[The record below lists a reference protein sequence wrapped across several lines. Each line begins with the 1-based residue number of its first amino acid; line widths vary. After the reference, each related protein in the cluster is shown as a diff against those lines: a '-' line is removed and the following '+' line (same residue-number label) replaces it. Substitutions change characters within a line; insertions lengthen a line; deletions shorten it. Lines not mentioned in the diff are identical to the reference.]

1 MHNLMGY
8 IQFPERLSSEEQN
21 KYFELFN
28 QTKSEVYRN
37 LLIEHNLGLVRSVV
51 YRVKRMFPMYDEQ
64 ELFSIGCEGLI
75 KAVEKY
81 DLTRASFSTF
91 AVECISNEINHYF
104 EYNGR
109 IRRSADVVS
118 LYDSV
123 CTNSFDDS
131 IMYMDVIKSKN
142 NDIEDMNDSQ
152 CFIAVL
158 NEFLQTISERDRI
171 AFEMYYGLNGYEETT
186 QEKIAKVINIKRQY
200 VGDRNKV
207 TLRKF
212 KKYLVSVGFSS
223 EEEFTKKL
231 K

>member
-1 MHNLMGY
+1 M
-8 IQFPERLSSEEQN
+8 
-21 KYFELFN
+21 
-28 QTKSEVYRN
+28 
-37 LLIEHNLGLVRSVV
+37 
-51 YRVKRMFPMYDEQ
+51 
-64 ELFSIGCEGLI
+64 
-75 KAVEKY
+75 
-81 DLTRASFSTF
+81 
-91 AVECISNEINHYF
+91 
-104 EYNGR
+104 
-109 IRRSADVVS
+109 
-118 LYDSV
+118 YDSV

>member
-91 AVECISNEINHYF
+91 AVECMILF
-104 EYNGR
+104 
-109 IRRSADVVS
+109 
-118 LYDSV
+118 
-123 CTNSFDDS
+123 
-131 IMYMDVIKSKN
+131 
-142 NDIEDMNDSQ
+142 
-152 CFIAVL
+152 VL
-158 NEFLQTISERDRI
+158 ILLMIVLCI
-171 AFEMYYGLNGYEETT
+171 WML
-186 QEKIAKVINIKRQY
+186 
-200 VGDRNKV
+200 
-207 TLRKF
+207 
-212 KKYLVSVGFSS
+212 
-223 EEEFTKKL
+223 
-231 K
+231 